1 MNRLLQIAL
10 PFIFAVATLLLT
22 SCGDDDGPAT
32 FEEEV
37 SITTSAGDI
46 FGTLLRPNTTNAVPI
61 VLIIAGSG
69 PTDRDGN
76 TVSLPGTNN
85 SLKMIADELLLS
97 NVASLRYDKRG
108 VGASIDAANTEAGL
122 TFNDYVTD
130 AISWVKILRKDER
143 YSSVGILGHSEG
155 SLIGMIAASSAEV
168 DFFISVAGAGVSA
181 DKIILE
187 QLAGSSEG
195 VIEYSA
201 YVLSELRKGN
211 TVSDIPPN
219 MQFLFRESAQPYLTS
234 WIQYDPSLEISRLDM
249 PVAVIHGTRD
259 IQVPVE
265 QANILAESNAN
276 ASLKIIDGMNHILKN
291 APEDPNL
298 NLLTYTD
305 PSIPLTEEFA
315 KFLTDYLA
323 DLR

>member
-1 MNRLLQIAL
+1 MNRLPRIAL
-10 PFIFAVATLLLT
+10 PFIFALATVLLL
-22 SCGDDDGPAT
+22 SCGDDDEPAT

-37 SITTSAGDI
+37 SVTTSAGDI
-46 FGTLLRPNTTNAVPI
+46 FGTLVRPNTGEAVPV

-76 TVSLPGTNN
+76 TASLPGTNN

-97 NVASLRYDKRG
+97 NIASLRYDKRG
-108 VGASIDAANTEAGL
+108 VGASAEAGNTAAGL

-130 AISWVKILRKDER
+130 AISWIKILRKESR
-143 YSSVGILGHSEG
+143 YSSVGIIGHSEG
-155 SLIGMIAASSAEV
+155 SLIGMITASAADV
-168 DFFISVAGAGVSA
+168 DFFISISGAGVPA
-181 DKIILE
+181 DEILLE
-187 QLAGSSEG
+187 QLSTLPAV
-195 VIEYSA
+195 VIEYSE

-211 TVSDIPPN
+211 TVSDIPDDL
-219 MQFLFRESAQPYLTS
+219 QFLFGESAQPYLTS
-234 WIQYDPSLEISRLDM
+234 WIQFDPSLELSRLDM

-259 IQVPVE
+259 IQVPIE
-265 QANILAESNAN
+265 QASILAESKPNAT
-276 ASLKIIDGMNHILKN
+276 LKIIDGMNHILKN

-305 PSIPLTEEFA
+305 PEIPLTEEFTM
-315 KFLTDYLA
+315 FLADYLA